1 MAPEVVKEKG
11 YDQRV
16 DVWSTSVIVYIL
28 LCEELPFYGAKTRDI
43 YDSIVNKELD
53 VSSGKWQSVSE
64 EAKDFLRMGLNKNE
78 LERAT
83 CAEMLQHEWLLDDN
97 SDPANSPL
105 TFQSDYSRTENTIG
119 ASNTQQ

>member
-78 LERAT
+78 QERAT

-97 SDPANSPL
+97 S
-105 TFQSDYSRTENTIG
+105 
-119 ASNTQQ
+119 